1 MDRKILIGTVLLLA
15 SAVIYGCGGGG
26 GNGSSS
32 DTTAGEKRSLSGYV
46 QKGPFINGTP
56 VTVSELESSL
66 AQTGRNFN
74 TSIEDD
80 KGTFELNDIELS
92 SNYVLLSADGFYYD
106 EVKGY
111 LSEERLYLTALADI
125 SDTTLT
131 NINILS
137 HLEKSRVEYLVKSGL
152 SFKDAKKQ
160 AQTEVLAIFNISKS
174 DMEESEKLDI
184 SKEGDDNAILLAISA
199 ILQGS
204 NSVAELTQL
213 LSNISAD
220 IEEDGTLDTATLQ
233 SELINSAKPLYLTDI
248 RTNLVNRYSELGV
261 DATIPDFEQ
270 FVNNF
275 IQNTSYTFTL
285 TATYPA
291 TGSYGENILGL
302 QDGAVI
308 DTNNFSNEY
317 SLAAELPAKSS
328 LRIKIRLTSSTNY
341 ADGVWWFD
349 PSYMTGW
356 SYTIYDFDNN
366 EQWFTVTATEDMT
379 ADMKLMFSGTG
390 SAEIEF
396 YENNSATPT
405 IKSFSW
411 HE

>member
-1 MDRKILIGTVLLLA
+1 MDRKILSGAVLLLA
-15 SAVIYGCGGGG
+15 SALIYGCGGNGS
-26 GNGSSS
+26 GSSS
-32 DTTAGEKRSLSGYV
+32 DTTTGEKRSLSGCV

-66 AQTGRNFN
+66 AQTGRDFN

-106 EVKGY
+106 EVKGG

-131 NINILS
+131 NINILT
-137 HLEKSRVEYLVKSGL
+137 HLEKGRVEYLVESGI
-152 SFKDAKKQ
+152 SFEDAKKQ
-160 AQTEVLAIFNISKS
+160 AQKEVLAIFNISES
-174 DMEESEKLDI
+174 DVEASEKLDI
-184 SKEGDDNAILLAISA
+184 SKDGDSNAILLAISA

-204 NSVAELTQL
+204 NSVAELSQL

-233 SELINSAKPLYLTDI
+233 SELINSAKTLSLTDI
-248 RTNLVNRYSELGV
+248 RTNLVNRYSELSA

-285 TATYPA
+285 TPTYPA

-308 DTNNFSNEY
+308 DTNNFSNEF

-328 LRIKIRLTSSTNY
+328 LRIKIKLTSGNY
-341 ADGVWWFD
+341 FDDIWW
-349 PSYMTGW
+349 YNAGYVTGW
-356 SYTIYDFDNN
+356 SVSIYDEDKN
-366 EQWFTVTATEDMT
+366 EQEFTVTATEEMT
-379 ADMKLMFSGTG
+379 ADMELLFSGSG
-390 SAEIEF
+390 SAEIEI